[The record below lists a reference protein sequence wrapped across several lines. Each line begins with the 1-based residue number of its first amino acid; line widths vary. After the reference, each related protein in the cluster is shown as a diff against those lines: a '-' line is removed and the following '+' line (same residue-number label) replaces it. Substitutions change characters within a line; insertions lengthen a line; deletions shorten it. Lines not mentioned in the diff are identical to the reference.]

1 MGGCC
6 GKACGDIDNEQV
18 ASETM
23 LAFVRHQV
31 QGCLPAAKAPEA
43 AQEVFAAHGGNILP
57 RIRPIQ
63 LTLQL
68 AVVQAGSAVQQQQQ
82 QQQQQLTEVHF
93 TAYID
98 LLVSGAKKAYDD
110 FITTPTADG
119 RRGTTADA
127 HVYGMWFAP
136 PACYDNG
143 GGGGFHGCGGGH
155 SGCGGGDG
163 GGDGSGGGGGGGG
176 GD

>member
-6 GKACGDIDNEQV
+6 GK
-18 ASETM
+18 
-23 LAFVRHQV
+23 
-31 QGCLPAAKAPEA
+31 
-43 AQEVFAAHGGNILP
+43 

-63 LTLQL
+63 LALQL

-82 QQQQQLTEVHF
+82 QLTDVQS

-127 HVYGMWFAP
+127 HVYACGLRRL
-136 PACYDNG
+136 PATTTAEAV
-143 GGGGFHGCGGGH
+143 GFTAAGAATAAVAAVMAAATAAAAVVVVAT
-155 SGCGGGDG
+155 S
-163 GGDGSGGGGGGGG
+163 
-176 GD
+176 

>member
-1 MGGCC
+1 M
-6 GKACGDIDNEQV
+6 Q
-18 ASETM
+18 
-23 LAFVRHQV
+23 
-31 QGCLPAAKAPEA
+31 
-43 AQEVFAAHGGNILP
+43 

-63 LTLQL
+63 LALQL

-82 QQQQQLTEVHF
+82 QLTQVQF

-119 RRGTTADA
+119 RRGTTADE

-136 PACYDNG
+136 PAC
-143 GGGGFHGCGGGH
+143 
-155 SGCGGGDG
+155 CGGGDG
-163 GGDGSGGGGGGGG
+163 GGDGGGGGGGG